1 MKIEDK
7 KKSDKLVDLW
17 WLKIP
22 VASQKISNMLSG
34 IFTDGLFMTAW
45 PKIAKIAP
53 PSMFAIGLLLGGLH
67 LLVDES
73 AEIFTSSIPL
83 MALMLILS
91 SFSAALG
98 TWLWAGYVIGDFFL
112 YPLITINTRFG
123 NELLDNRAPLI
134 VAYLLLA
141 LLLILIPFVASAL
154 RRQTV
159 GRIDKKKYHKK
170 GIVLNVV
177 LQAAIQG
184 ALVYVWTQAVPT
196 LIRPVYTWQ
205 GIYAVPPSY
214 AIQPLQQEWL
224 SLVLLAIFLG
234 AIRMAPEYLAL
245 RSSTFPQH
253 ARRLQ
258 AALDPLIL
266 ERGRRRR
273 LLPIWVS
280 IPFKA
285 AFFTLILSGIISTWV
300 EALFLAAI
308 LAFIM
313 VEREIILPKFK
324 RWTRWIS
331 RVPIIIRLAICA
343 AITYYIGSQI
353 LVALWN
359 NQFAPPSSPCIA
371 LGFIPCEMI
380 LSSSNTFLPIVFS
393 LIFSL
398 IISSIILPR
407 QPERREVRSNQS
419 NQ

>member
-1 MKIEDK
+1 
-7 KKSDKLVDLW
+7 
-17 WLKIP
+17 
-22 VASQKISNMLSG
+22 
-34 IFTDGLFMTAW
+34 
-45 PKIAKIAP
+45 
-53 PSMFAIGLLLGGLH
+53 
-67 LLVDES
+67 
-73 AEIFTSSIPL
+73 
-83 MALMLILS
+83 
-91 SFSAALG
+91 
-98 TWLWAGYVIGDFFL
+98 
-112 YPLITINTRFG
+112 
-123 NELLDNRAPLI
+123 
-134 VAYLLLA
+134 
-141 LLLILIPFVASAL
+141 
-154 RRQTV
+154 
-159 GRIDKKKYHKK
+159 
-170 GIVLNVV
+170 

-205 GIYAVPPSY
+205 DTFPIIPVD
-214 AIQPLQQEWL
+214 AIQPLQKEWL

-234 AIRMAPEYLAL
+234 AIRMGLEYFAL

-253 ARRLQ
+253 AGRLQ
-258 AALDPLIL
+258 AALKPLLL
-266 ERGRRRR
+266 ERRRRR

-280 IPFKA
+280 IAFKA

-300 EALFLAAI
+300 EAIFLAAI

-353 LVALWN
+353 LVAVWN
-359 NQFAPPSSPCIA
+359 NQFAPPSSPCFA

-407 QPERREVRSNQS
+407 QPERSEVRSNQR

>member
-1 MKIEDK
+1 MKVEDK
-7 KKSDKLVDLW
+7 KKSDKLADLW

-22 VASQKISNMLSG
+22 VATQKISNMLSG

-67 LLVDES
+67 LLVDET

-98 TWLWAGYVIGDFFL
+98 TWLWAGYIIGDFFL
-112 YPLITINTRFG
+112 YPLMTVNTLSG

-159 GRIDKKKYHKK
+159 GRIDKKKYRKK

-177 LQAAIQG
+177 LQAAIQA

-266 ERGRRRR
+266 ERRRRRRR

-313 VEREIILPKFK
+313 VEREIILPKFT

-353 LVALWN
+353 LVAVWN
-359 NQFAPPSSPCIA
+359 SQFAPFSSCFA
-371 LGFIPCEMI
+371 LGFIPCERI
-380 LSSSNTFLPIVFS
+380 SSTSNSFLPIVVS
-393 LIFSL
+393 MIFSL
-398 IISSIILPR
+398 IIASIILPR
-407 QPERREVRSNQS
+407 QPERSEVRSDQRK
-419 NQ
+419 Q